1 MASSS
6 RNKAGYVKHGP
17 SYVKIYKN
25 DKVDG
30 FTGHHQKDPHPAFM
44 EIDDTSK
51 EERPPYVIVVH
62 GSRKVGKTL
71 LIKCL
76 EEYYSKRNVVGS
88 SRCFCLGDNRRIQ
101 FVECPNNVNGMI
113 DAAKYADAVMFLIDV
128 GYGFEMETFEFLE
141 LLKVHGMP
149 KVMGVLT
156 YLDSFKDDEV
166 RAYHQQNIMDR
177 FQTEIYN
184 GAKTFCLSGLDNAMY
199 FEHEISELASVIST
213 MEFHPLSWRA
223 ARPYMLV
230 HIAGV
235 GDFPLASVTI
245 LADPFPILPVNL
257 KTNIEEVS
265 NHDELTCMEIEC
277 FRAGTYVR
285 FEIHDVPF
293 EMVKNH
299 DPCQPIL
306 VGGVSL
312 EEAKVGYMQVRLER
326 HSWHKKLLKTK
337 DPIIVSVGW
346 RRYQTIP
353 MYTLED
359 CRGRNQVLNYTPKNK
374 PCLATFWGPLAP
386 PSTGLVVVQSLAD
399 YKAAFRI
406 LAKASVLEFNH
417 DMDIVK
423 KRKRIGTPY
432 KIFKKT
438 ALIKDLFRSDL
449 EIANFKDATIQTAS
463 GISGKVNKP
472 AETDLVHGLDGI
484 AKCTFKRK
492 IHLRDTVFMYVYEQV
507 EVPRFFNPVVRGPE
521 PPDRIW
527 QGVVDSCD
535 LYVPANLDSYY
546 KRYINPFDTRDRK
559 LHLRWMCLMLAQDRA
574 TSEAEKLSIKRQIKE
589 LEIERDERRRD
600 KESESLAPR
609 RQALEQVR
617 AVRFIEMEKI
627 EKQLASSHEDEDSFK
642 QLSEALLEKFEEY
655 LKGKKGMTTST
666 VCPSSYSAEGFQVR
680 HGTTCISI
688 INLSGSYF
696 GADGRSTTSNPS
708 EPDDVNI
715 VGEDEDKIYLL
726 GERILVLIA
735 GNKIWADWILLL
747 LRGVVIYNNL
757 CLILFNALIIFWILN
772 SIFILC
778 AKFFLLF

>member
-1 MASSS
+1 
-6 RNKAGYVKHGP
+6 
-17 SYVKIYKN
+17 
-25 DKVDG
+25 
-30 FTGHHQKDPHPAFM
+30 M
-44 EIDDTSK
+44 E
-51 EERPPYVIVVH
+51 V
-62 GSRKVGKTL
+62 
-71 LIKCL
+71 
-76 EEYYSKRNVVGS
+76 
-88 SRCFCLGDNRRIQ
+88 
-101 FVECPNNVNGMI
+101 
-113 DAAKYADAVMFLIDV
+113 
-128 GYGFEMETFEFLE
+128 
-141 LLKVHGMP
+141 
-149 KVMGVLT
+149 
-156 YLDSFKDDEV
+156 
-166 RAYHQQNIMDR
+166 
-177 FQTEIYN
+177 
-184 GAKTFCLSGLDNAMY
+184 
-199 FEHEISELASVIST
+199 
-213 MEFHPLSWRA
+213 
-223 ARPYMLV
+223 
-230 HIAGV
+230 
-235 GDFPLASVTI
+235 
-245 LADPFPILPVNL
+245 
-257 KTNIEEVS
+257 
-265 NHDELTCMEIEC
+265 EC
-277 FRAGTYVR
+277 FRAGNYVR
-285 FEIHDVPF
+285 LEIHDVPF

-312 EEAKVGYMQVRLER
+312 DEANVGYMQVRLER

-359 CRGRNQVLNYTPKNK
+359 SLGRTQVLNYTPKNK

-399 YKAAFRI
+399 NKAAFRI

-492 IHLRDTVFMYVYEQV
+492 IHLRDTVFIHVYERV

-546 KRYINPFDTRDRK
+546 QRYINPFDTRDRK
-559 LHLRWMCLMLAQDRA
+559 LHLRWMCLMLAQDRV
-574 TSEAEKLSIKRQIKE
+574 TSEAEKLSINHQFKE
-589 LEIERDERRRD
+589 LKIERYERRRER
-600 KESESLAPR
+600 ESEALARR

-617 AVRFIEMEKI
+617 AVRFIEVKTELSGLVISETKMEKI
-627 EKQLASSHEDEDSFK
+627 EKQLASSQEDEDSFR
-642 QLSEALLEKFEEY
+642 QLSEGLLKKFEEY
-655 LKGKKGMTTST
+655 LKEKNGMTTST
-666 VCPSSYSAEGFQVR
+666 ICPASYSAEGFQVR

-688 INLSGSYF
+688 INPSGLYF
-696 GADGRSTTSNPS
+696 GADGRATSSNPFK
-708 EPDDVNI
+708 PDDVNI
-715 VGEDEDKIYLL
+715 VAEDEDKIYLL

-735 GNKIWADWILLL
+735 GSNIWADWILKL
-747 LRGVVIYNNL
+747 LRVV
-757 CLILFNALIIFWILN
+757 
-772 SIFILC
+772 
-778 AKFFLLF
+778 

>member
-6 RNKAGYVKHGP
+6 RNTKYKDGFVEHGL
-17 SYVKIYKN
+17 SYVKIYEKN
-25 DKVDG
+25 CDEG
-30 FTGHHQKDPHPAFM
+30 FTDHHQNDPDPPSVDPTI
-44 EIDDTSK
+44 E

-62 GSRKVGKTL
+62 GSPKVGKSL

-76 EEYYSKRNVVGS
+76 VDYYTKS
-88 SRCFCLGDNRRIQ
+88 SNHSNMAGPITILAGDRRRIQ

-149 KVMGVLT
+149 KVMGLLT

-166 RAYHQQNIMDR
+166 RAYHRQHIMDR

-199 FEHEISELASVIST
+199 FKHEISELASFIST

-245 LADPFPILPVNL
+245 LAHPFPLPPVNTNNL
-257 KTNIEEVS
+257 KTNIVEVS
-265 NHDELTCMEIEC
+265 NLDEFTCMEIEC

-285 FEIHDVPF
+285 FEIHGVPF

-312 EEAKVGYMQVRLER
+312 EEVKVGYMQVRLER

-346 RRYQTIP
+346 RRYQTRP
-353 MYTLED
+353 MYTLKD
-359 CRGRNQVLNYTPKNK
+359 FRGRNRVLNYTLKNK

-386 PSTGLVVVQSLAD
+386 PSTELVVVQSLAD
-399 YKAAFRI
+399 NKAAFRI
-406 LAKASVLEFNH
+406 LAKASVLKFSH
-417 DMDIVK
+417 DTDIMK

-449 EIANFKDATIQTAS
+449 EIANFKDAKIQTAS
-463 GISGKVNKP
+463 GISGKINKP
-472 AETDLVHGLDGI
+472 AEKGLIHGLDGI

-492 IHLRDTVFMYVYEQV
+492 IHLRDTVFMHVYEQV
-507 EVPRFFNPVVRGPE
+507 EVPRFFNPIMRSPE
-521 PPDRIW
+521 PSDRIW
-527 QGVVDSCD
+527 HGMVDSCELTRASN

-546 KRYINPFDTRDRK
+546 KRYINPFEPRDRK
-559 LHLRWMCLMLAQDRA
+559 LHLRWSCLMLSQDRA
-574 TSEAEKLSIKRQIKE
+574 TSEAEKLSIKRQLEE
-589 LEIERDERRRD
+589 LEIERDERRRER
-600 KESESLAPR
+600 ESEALAPR
-609 RQALEQVR
+609 RQTLEQVR
-617 AVRFIEMEKI
+617 AVRFIQMEKI
-627 EKQLASSHEDEDSFK
+627 EKRLASSKEDQNSFRR
-642 QLSEALLEKFEEY
+642 LSEGLLKKFEEY
-655 LKGKKGMTTST
+655 EKGKKGLTTGNLF
-666 VCPSSYSAEGFQVR
+666 PASYSAKGFQVR
-680 HGTTCISI
+680 PGTACISK
-688 INLSGSYF
+688 
-696 GADGRSTTSNPS
+696 GR
-708 EPDDVNI
+708 PDKGI
-715 VGEDEDKIYLL
+715 Q
-726 GERILVLIA
+726 RI
-735 GNKIWADWILLL
+735 
-747 LRGVVIYNNL
+747 
-757 CLILFNALIIFWILN
+757 
-772 SIFILC
+772 
-778 AKFFLLF
+778 

>member
-25 DKVDG
+25 DKG
-30 FTGHHQKDPHPAFM
+30 FTGHHQNDPHPAFM

-62 GSRKVGKTL
+62 GPPKVGKTL

-76 EEYYSKRNVVGS
+76 EEYYSKRNVVGPN
-88 SRCFCLGDNRRIQ
+88 RCFCLGDNRRIQ
-101 FVECPNNVNGMI
+101 FVECPNNVNAMI

-149 KVMGVLT
+149 KVIVVLT
-156 YLDSFKDDEV
+156 YLDSFKVDEV
-166 RAYHQQNIMDR
+166 RAYHQQHIMDR

-230 HIAGV
+230 DHFEDVTPLEKVQMDQESPRDIMLEGYLRGCDFENGSKVHIAGV

-245 LADPFPILPVNL
+245 LADPFPIPPVNTSNL

-265 NHDELTCMEIEC
+265 NHDELTCMEVEC

-312 EEAKVGYMQVRLER
+312 EEANVGYMQVRLER

-353 MYTLED
+353 MYTLKD
-359 CRGRNQVLNYTPKNK
+359 CRGRNRVLNYTPKNK

-399 YKAAFRI
+399 NKAAFRI
-406 LAKASVLEFNH
+406 LAKAFVLEFSH
-417 DMDIVK
+417 DTDIVK

-432 KIFKKT
+432 NIFKKT

-449 EIANFKDATIQTAS
+449 EIANFKNAKIQTAS
-463 GISGKVNKP
+463 GISGKINKP
-472 AETDLVHGLDGI
+472 AEKDLIHGLDGI
-484 AKCTFKRK
+484 AKCAFKCK
-492 IHLRDTVFMYVYEQV
+492 IHLRDTVFMHVYEQV
-507 EVPRFFNPVVRGPE
+507 EVPRFFNPIMRGPE
-521 PPDRIW
+521 PSDRIW
-527 QGVVDSCD
+527 HGMVDSCELTRASN

-546 KRYINPFDTRDRK
+546 KRYINPFETRDRR
-559 LHLRWMCLMLAQDRA
+559 LHSRWMCLMLAQDRT
-574 TSEAEKLSIKRQIKE
+574 TSEAEKLSIKHQLE
-589 LEIERDERRRD
+589 DLEIERDERRRE
-600 KESESLAPR
+600 KESEALAPR
-609 RQALEQVR
+609 RQTLEQVR
-617 AVRFIEMEKI
+617 AVRFIE
-627 EKQLASSHEDEDSFK
+627 
-642 QLSEALLEKFEEY
+642 KFEEY
-655 LKGKKGMTTST
+655 EKWKRGMTTGNFFLA
-666 VCPSSYSAEGFQVR
+666 SYSAKGF
-680 HGTTCISI
+680 
-688 INLSGSYF
+688 
-696 GADGRSTTSNPS
+696 
-708 EPDDVNI
+708 
-715 VGEDEDKIYLL
+715 
-726 GERILVLIA
+726 
-735 GNKIWADWILLL
+735 
-747 LRGVVIYNNL
+747 
-757 CLILFNALIIFWILN
+757 
-772 SIFILC
+772 
-778 AKFFLLF
+778 